1 MAGGKETPRQKMIG
15 MMYLVLTALLALN
28 VSKAIL
34 DAFVAIEENI
44 QISNL
49 NEFGRGQEKKTDL
62 QNAANDASVPE
73 TQKKARALLKVVKDI
88 DKMTEER
95 IRMIDRLKL
104 EILKQC
110 GENTT
115 QVGSEYILQ
124 STFDPSDP
132 LKPIRMNLSKVEGK
146 DKYDEPMDVMGIAD
160 DITKP
165 SGDGIKLWN
174 SYNAYRSELTELI
187 AKSSSD
193 DKHEFNFKDPKI
205 NTFKDFTDI
214 KKQLTTSLKNVSSDD
229 KEALIKIYSSL
240 SKQEFADMNEGEIK
254 HVHWIGRTFDH
265 SPSVAALAS
274 LSSLQKEILTA
285 RADAVSLL
293 SSRVGTG
300 EFAFNEIMP
309 LAYGPEVANQNEEV
323 EVQVLMAAF
332 NSDRKPQVTVF
343 SGGKLDRI
351 SDGKGYVKTTGS
363 SGEVKL
369 TGEITIL
376 NKSGIPKTMPWEKTI
391 QIMKPQGTITLPQM
405 NILYRGYDNEI
416 EAVASGYPE
425 TRISSSSVLFKKTTK
440 GYIGT
445 VNGSGKTATISI
457 SGFNKATGKSVPL
470 GSTTFKV
477 RSLPSPTV
485 YFGGVEDGGTI
496 PMSETRIFAKYGPEI
511 PLNVNFKVL
520 SWELSLSG
528 VPMTVKG
535 TGNQL
540 DPKGIAL
547 LKQGKK
553 GSTVVTLQLKVLC
566 PDQTIRNRTGSF
578 KL

>member
-73 TQKKARALLKVVKDI
+73 TQKKARELLKVVKDI
-88 DKMTEER
+88 DKMTEEQ

-104 EILKQC
+104 EILEKC
-110 GENTT
+110 GENTI
-115 QVGSEYILQ
+115 QVGNEFILQ
-124 STFDPSDP
+124 SKFDASEP
-132 LKPIRMNLSKVEGK
+132 LKPIRMNLAKVDGK

-165 SGDGIKLWN
+165 KGDGIKLWN
-174 SYNAYRSELTELI
+174 SYNNYRAELTELI

-193 DKHEFNFKDPKI
+193 SEHKFSFKDPKI
-205 NTFKDFTDI
+205 NSFKDFSDI
-214 KKQLTTSLKNVSSDD
+214 KKQLKSSLKNVSPDD

-300 EFAFNEIMP
+300 EFAFNKIMP

-343 SGGKLDRI
+343 SGGTLDRI
-351 SDGKGYVKTTGS
+351 SDGKGYVKTKGS

-376 NKSGIPKTMPWEKTI
+376 NKSGVPKTMPWEKTI
-391 QIMKPQGTITLPQM
+391 QIMKPQATVTLPEM
-405 NILYRGYDNEI
+405 NVLYRGYDNKI
-416 EAVASGYPE
+416 QAVASGYPE
-425 TRISSSSVLFKKTTK
+425 TKVSGTNVSLKKTPE
-440 GYIGT
+440 GYVGT
-445 VNGSGKTATISI
+445 VTGSAKTASISV

-470 GSTTFKV
+470 GTTTFRV
-477 RSLPSPTV
+477 RNMPKPNV
-485 YFGGVEDGGTI
+485 YFGGYEEGQVISPAENKVKVG
-496 PMSETRIFAKYGPEI
+496 YGSDI
-511 PLNVNFKVL
+511 PLNATFRVL
-520 SWELSLSG
+520 TWEVIVSG
-528 VPMTVKG
+528 APFSAKG
-535 TGNQL
+535 TGGQL
-540 DPKGIAL
+540 DAKATSL
-547 LKQGKK
+547 LRQGKK
-553 GSTVVTLQLKVLC
+553 GSTVTIQVSAVG
-566 PDQTIRNRTGSF
+566 PDNIRRNLSASF

>member
-1 MAGGKETPRQKMIG
+1 
-15 MMYLVLTALLALN
+15 MYLVLTALLALN

-49 NEFGRGQEKKTDL
+49 NEFGRGQEKKADL
-62 QNAANDASVPE
+62 QSAANDASVPE
-73 TQKKARALLKVVKDI
+73 TQRKARALLKVVKDI
-88 DKMTEER
+88 DKMTEEQ

-104 EILKQC
+104 EILTKC

-115 QVGSEYILQ
+115 QTGTDFILQ
-124 STFDPSDP
+124 SKFDPADP
-132 LKPIRMNLSKVEGK
+132 LKPIRMNLAKVEGK

-165 SGDGIKLWN
+165 KEEGIKLWT
-174 SYNAYRSELTELI
+174 SYNNYRTKLTELI

-193 DKHEFNFKDPKI
+193 AEHQYSFKDPKI
-205 NTFKDFTDI
+205 NSFKDFSDI
-214 KKQLTTSLKNVSSDD
+214 KKQLSSSLKDVSLDD
-229 KEALIKIYSSL
+229 REALIKIYSSL
-240 SKQEFADMNEGEIK
+240 SKQEYADMNEGEIK

-300 EFAFNEIMP
+300 EFAFNKIMP

-351 SDGKGYVKTTGS
+351 SDGKGYVKTKGS

-376 NKSGIPKTMPWEKTI
+376 NKSGVPKTMPWEKTI
-391 QIMKPQGTITLPQM
+391 QIMKPQGTISLPQM
-405 NILYRGYDNEI
+405 NVLYRGYDNVI
-416 EAVASGYPE
+416 EAVASGYSE
-425 TRISSSSVLFKKTTK
+425 TRISSSNVSFRKNGT
-440 GYIGT
+440 GYIAT
-445 VNGSGKTATISI
+445 VNSSAKTATISI
-457 SGFNKATGKSVPL
+457 SGFNKATGMSVPL

-477 RSLPSPTV
+477 RNLPNPSV
-485 YFGGVEDGGTI
+485 FFGGYSEGKTI
-496 PMSETRIFAKYGPEI
+496 SPSETKLFVKYGDDI
-511 PLNVNFKVL
+511 PLTANFKILSWKLIVEGSPINPSGEGSVL
-520 SWELSLSG
+520 SVQASS
-528 VPMTVKG
+528 V
-535 TGNQL
+535 
-540 DPKGIAL
+540 
-547 LKQGKK
+547 LKQGRK
-553 GSTVVTLQLKVLC
+553 GSTVTFSLKVLD
-566 PDQTIRNRTGSF
+566 PAKVQRNLSGTF